1 MPPIAC
7 CRLRIRRNLLAKTLL
22 FTKVTIFLLFS
33 FCVNVHANGY
43 AQSITLSERDVTLD
57 KIFTEIK
64 KQTGFTFVYTEM
76 MLKKAKKVSI
86 IVNNASLESTLIQCF
101 RDQPLSYTILN
112 KMVVIKEREK
122 DKIVTEEAVSPPIAI
137 MITGKVTNQNNEPLA
152 GASVAEK
159 GTNNTTI
166 TKDDGA
172 FAFNVSKANVVL
184 IISYVGYITR
194 EENIGNQTNIN
205 IILEPA
211 NSNLNDV
218 VVVGYGT
225 QKRKDLTGAV
235 GSLES
240 KDIKDL
246 AVTRIDQAL
255 IGRAA
260 GVQVKP
266 VSGQPG
272 APVQIRVRGIGS
284 ISAGSEPLYVVDGFP
299 VSDIQTLNPNDIENM
314 DILKDASAT
323 AIYGSRG
330 SNGVIIITTKRGK
343 AGKTNVSYDAY
354 YGIQQVS
361 LKPVMMNARQ
371 EAQYFNDGVKNR
383 NIDAGNDVSGP
394 GNTWKLAVPQIVLDV
409 LAGKNTT
416 DVNWLDIIMQKAPQ
430 QQHQLSVT
438 GGSSNVKYSLSG
450 EYMDQEGIIRK
461 TFFKRYSLRANIDAQ
476 VSKKL
481 TVRVNVNPSY
491 TDENLIQASGLT
503 SGPNENVLGSAMA
516 VTPYYP
522 VYDSTGDYYSY
533 NGLAATGN
541 FYHPVALLNEIK
553 HPRNGSRLIGNV
565 NTEYK
570 ITNDL
575 KFNILFGVDLRSIHE
590 SKFKPKLAAFLN
602 DVAYGSETNTMDK
615 NWLAEYTLN
624 YNKTINKHNFS
635 AVAGYTA
642 QKDRFTSG
650 YLYSDKYPNNLVTT
664 LSAVSGIITD
674 GTSTVDE
681 WAMVSYLARANYNYD
696 GKYYLTASFRTD
708 GSSRFGNDRKYGA
721 FPSAAVAWRVS
732 DENFMK
738 NVKFVSEMKLRA
750 SYGETGNNNIGN
762 YDHLST
768 AIYEKYILGGAAV
781 GGYAPGRL
789 ANPILTWEKQQQF
802 NAGVNVGFFNRRVNL
817 TVDYFRSTNTNLLLN
832 VNTPAITGFNTAL
845 KNIGQVR
852 NTGYEFVVS
861 TVNLEGKLQWTT
873 DFNIST
879 YKNKVVK
886 LGPSGD
892 PIITNANITMIGQP
906 IGMFYGWKTDGIFK
920 TAAELAKGPIFAP
933 GTAAASHVGD
943 TRFVDVS
950 GPDGKPDGVINSLD
964 KTIMG
969 SPYPD
974 FYYGMT
980 NRVAYQSISLSVS
993 LQGSQGAKVI
1003 NKTRVGANIS
1013 TRARTNQLA
1022 LSNNYWQSES
1032 NPGDGKTPRPN
1043 DAPTGNVRGE
1053 SSQREM
1059 DNASYMRVNNITLAY
1074 MLPGKVVNKARINA
1088 ARVYISANNPFIFT
1102 KYTSFNP
1109 DSSNSGNSL
1118 TPGIDLNDYPLPK
1131 SINIG
1136 LNVTF

>member
-1 MPPIAC
+1 MPCI
-7 CRLRIRRNLLAKTLL
+7 
-22 FTKVTIFLLFS
+22 KVTVFLLFAI
-33 FCVNVHANGY
+33 CLNVRANTFALNVTISGK
-43 AQSITLSERDVTLD
+43 DVPLD
-57 KIFTEIK
+57 KIFAEIR
-64 KQTGFTFVYTEM
+64 KQTGFTFVYTEIM
-76 MLKKAKKVSI
+76 IRKSKKVNI
-86 IVNNASLESTLIQCF
+86 DINNATLESALAICF

-112 KMVVIKEREK
+112 KMVIVQEKAVIIKE
-122 DKIVTEEAVSPPIAI
+122 VNVPTAI
-137 MITGKVTNQNNEPLA
+137 SITGKIINQENEPLA

-159 GTNNTTI
+159 GTNNTTV
-166 TKDDGA
+166 TKEDGG
-172 FAFNVSKANVVL
+172 FAFSVSKPNAVLVV
-184 IISYVGYITR
+184 SYVGYLTK
-194 EENIGNQTNIN
+194 EQNIGNQTNI
-205 IILEPA
+205 ILVMDQA
-211 NSNLNDV
+211 NANMNDV

-246 AVTRIDQAL
+246 GVTRVDQAL

-272 APVQIRVRGIGS
+272 AAMQIRVRGIGS

-299 VSDIQTLNPNDIENM
+299 VADIQTLNPNDIENL

-343 AGKTNVSYDAY
+343 AGKPSVAYDSY

-361 LKPVMMNARQ
+361 LEPKMMNARE
-371 EAQYFNDGVKNR
+371 EAQYFYDGVKNR
-383 NIDAGNDVSGP
+383 NLDAGNDVSGP
-394 GNTWKLAVPQIVLDV
+394 GGSWKLAVPQIILDV
-409 LAGKNTT
+409 IAGKNTT
-416 DVNWLDIIMQKAPQ
+416 DINWLDLIMQKAPQ
-430 QQHQLSVT
+430 QQHQLSIT
-438 GGSSNVKYSLSG
+438 GGSSNVKYAISG
-450 EYMDQEGIIRK
+450 EYLNQEGIIRK

-476 VSKKL
+476 VSKRL
-481 TVRVNVNPSY
+481 TIKVNLNPSY
-491 TDENLIQASGLT
+491 TDENLVQSSGLT

-522 VYDSTGDYYSY
+522 VYDSTGDYYAY

-541 FYHPVALLNEIK
+541 FYHPVALVNEIK

-565 NTEYK
+565 NAEYK
-570 ITNDL
+570 IYDGL
-575 KFNILFGVDLRSIHE
+575 KFNILVGADLRSIHE
-590 SKFKPKLAAFLN
+590 AKFKPKLPAFLN
-602 DVAYGSETNTMDK
+602 DVAYGSDINTMDK
-615 NWLAEYTLN
+615 NLLVEYTLN
-624 YNKTINKHNFS
+624 YNKSFNKHNIS

-642 QKDRFTSG
+642 QKDRLNYS
-650 YLYSDKYPNNLVTT
+650 YIYSDKYPNNLVPA
-664 LSAVSGIITD
+664 LSAASGIITD
-674 GTSTVDE
+674 GTTTIDDWS
-681 WAMVSYLARANYNYD
+681 MVSYLARANYNYD
-696 GKYYLTASFRTD
+696 SKYYLTASLRTD
-708 GSSRFGNDRKYGA
+708 GSSRFGDERKYGV
-721 FPSAAVAWRVS
+721 FPSAAVAWRIS
-732 DENFMK
+732 DESFLK
-738 NVKFVSEMKLRA
+738 NVHFISDMKLRA

-762 YDHLST
+762 YAHLAT

-781 GGYAPGRL
+781 GGYAPGGL
-789 ANPILTWEKQQQF
+789 ANNVLTWEKQQQF
-802 NAGVNVGFFNRRVNL
+802 NAGFNSGFLNKRLNISI
-817 TVDYFRSTNTNLLLN
+817 DYFRSINTNLLLN

-852 NTGYEFVVS
+852 NTGWEFVVS
-861 TVNLEGKLQWTT
+861 TVNTTGKFEWTT

-879 YKNKVVK
+879 YKNKVLK

-892 PIITNANITMIGQP
+892 PIITNANITEIGQP
-906 IGMFYGWKTDGIFK
+906 IGMFYGWKTNGIFK
-920 TAAELAKGPIFAP
+920 NQAELDKGPIFAP
-933 GTAAASHVGD
+933 GTANASHIGD

-950 GPDGKPDGVINSLD
+950 GPNGKPDGIINSLD

-969 SPYPD
+969 NPYPD

-980 NRVAYQSISLSVS
+980 NRFVYKDISLSVT
-993 LQGSQGAKVI
+993 LQGSQGAQVI

-1022 LSNNYWQSES
+1022 LSNNYWKSPDQ
-1032 NPGDGKTPRPN
+1032 PGDGKTPRPN

-1059 DNASYMRVNNITLAY
+1059 DNASYMRINNITLSY
-1074 MLPGKVVNKARINA
+1074 VLPGELIRRAKVNSIRI
-1088 ARVYISANNPFIFT
+1088 YISANNPLIFT

-1118 TPGIDLNDYPLPK
+1118 TPGIDLNDYPIPK
-1131 SINIG
+1131 SVNIG
-1136 LNVTF
+1136 LNVSF